1 MRRVGFPLSIV
12 LLGLLVFAAWMHPAV
27 LWPGNVGWLLT
38 GDDRGQSALG
48 LLAWLNAGGPGL
60 HEPLLSAPEGMTLL
74 FTDSVPLLGMLL
86 APFAPWLGAVQVVGL
101 WYLLCCLLQAGL
113 AALLLR
119 HHSSDPLAAWL
130 GTALLVLFPA
140 LLNRYGHASL
150 CAQWLI
156 LWALWVFVSPRRAAN
171 PFWWAAVLGV
181 AAGVHSYLL
190 LMVAAFWGSAVLH
203 QLWQGE
209 HRTRVVAGTAL
220 ALVPAVVLMA
230 LNGAFGGPYASTG
243 TYGQFPAALDA
254 WWNPANPGYTALPIS
269 SPALPQGRG
278 FEGFNYLGAGLIALM
293 LAMVVRLAGG
303 GLDPDTRR
311 LLRRLAWLLPAF
323 AVLALLAVGPAPVW
337 RGVPLLALAL
347 PQGLIDALDP
357 VRASG
362 RLLWPVTYTL
372 AFAALACAMR
382 MSRATLILAAALAL
396 QLVDLAPMIGAVRE
410 TSARA
415 DNPTIFTRTRDPRWM
430 ALIARAGDVAF
441 VPARPFLQQDLVQE
455 VSWRAVATCRPVR
468 FAYSSRQSLA
478 TRTRLAAEA
487 SAFAAGRLEPTRLYV
502 LLDGGVPT
510 ALAARVRHLDGA
522 AIIPPSARAAR
533 TGC

>member
-1 MRRVGFPLSIV
+1 MRRAGFPLSIV
-12 LLGLLVFAAWMHPAV
+12 LLGLLVFVAWMHPAV
-27 LWPGNVGWLLT
+27 LWPGNIGWLLT

-48 LLAWLNAGGPGL
+48 LLAWLNAGAPSL

-74 FTDSVPLLGMLL
+74 FTDSVPLLGILL

-101 WYLLCCLLQAGL
+101 WYLLCCLLQAGF

-119 HHSSDPLAAWL
+119 RYAADPLAAWL

-171 PFWWAAVLGV
+171 PLWWAAVLGV
-181 AAGVHSYLL
+181 AASVHSYLL

-203 QLWQGE
+203 QLWQGD
-209 HRTRVVAGTAL
+209 RRGRVLAGVLAL
-220 ALVPAVVLMA
+220 APAVVLMA

-269 SPALPQGRG
+269 SPVMRQGRG
-278 FEGFNYLGAGLIALM
+278 FEGFNYLGAGLIALV
-293 LAMVVRLAGG
+293 LAMAVRLASG
-303 GLDPDTRR
+303 GLDPDMRG

-323 AVLALLAVGPAPVW
+323 AVLALLAIGPTPVW
-337 RGVPLLALAL
+337 RGVPLFDLGL
-347 PQGLIDALDP
+347 PQRLIDALDL

-372 AFAALACAMR
+372 AFAAVACAVR
-382 MSRATLILAAALAL
+382 MQRATLLLAAALAL
-396 QLVDLAPMIGAVRE
+396 QLVDLAPMIGAVRA

-415 DNPTIFTRTRDPRWM
+415 DDPTVFTRTRDPRWA
-430 ALIARAGDVAF
+430 ALIAQAGDVAF
-441 VPARPFLQQDLVQE
+441 MPARPFLQQDLVQE
-455 VSWRAVATCRPVR
+455 VSWRAVVICRPVR

-487 SAFAAGRLEPTRLYV
+487 RAFAAGRLEPTRLYV
-502 LLDGGVPT
+502 LLDGSAPP
-510 ALAARVRHLDGA
+510 ALAGRVRYLDGI
-522 AIIPPSARAAR
+522 AIVPPSACAAR